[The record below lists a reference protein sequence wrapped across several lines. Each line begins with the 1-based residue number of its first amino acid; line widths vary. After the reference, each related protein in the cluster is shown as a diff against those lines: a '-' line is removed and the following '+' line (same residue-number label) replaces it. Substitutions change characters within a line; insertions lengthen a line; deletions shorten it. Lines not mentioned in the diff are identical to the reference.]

1 MTPGPKWKMTNDK
14 WKMENAS
21 QVSIIFHFPFSICH
35 HYFSVKVFRSS
46 CKYMCLMGITAMIGL
61 NDLKSDLAPGSLLLR
76 ERQPARRRMDS
87 VKHRICWGYQLSL
100 SQLLHPPVGKRR
112 VRLRSDIYTFL
123 QLLSL

>member
-1 MTPGPKWKMTNDK
+1 
-14 WKMENAS
+14 
-21 QVSIIFHFPFSICH
+21 
-35 HYFSVKVFRSS
+35 
-46 CKYMCLMGITAMIGL
+46 MIGL

-123 QLLSL
+123 QLLSLTIFAKMPISALFEAVIARLHFMILLTG